1 MNSRRLLLY
10 LLPFIVLAVLNS
22 GGYRYGAS
30 DQAFYLP
37 VILAKLDPGLY
48 VRDAAVIAAQARL
61 TIYDEA
67 MAAIVRATGASIPV
81 LFAVLH
87 VISLVLVATG
97 VWLVAKR
104 IYRTEWAGVALLA
117 AMTLRHAIARS
128 GTNTLEGYFHPRQLA
143 FGIGIVAI
151 ALFLRKRD
159 AAAAA
164 TIAAAAVLHP
174 TAAVW
179 FAIWLAAAIAIANP
193 QHASVDAG
201 RGGAGRNTV
210 GLGAGRRPSGR
221 PPQRDGR

>member
-10 LLPFIVLAVLNS
+10 LPPFIVLAVLNS

-37 VILAKLDPGLY
+37 VIFAKLDPGLY

-67 MAAIVRATGASIPV
+67 MAAIVRATGVSIPV

-104 IYRTEWAGVALLA
+104 IYRTEWACVALIA

-151 ALFLRKRD
+151 ALFPAVVMLLVSIEFMTN
-159 AAAAA
+159 
-164 TIAAAAVLHP
+164 TIDN
-174 TAAVW
+174 W
-179 FAIWLAAAIAIANP
+179 FNTEVESSL
-193 QHASVDAG
+193 
-201 RGGAGRNTV
+201 GGAWRHAQT
-210 GLGAGRRPSGR
+210 
-221 PPQRDGR
+221 Q

>member
-10 LLPFIVLAVLNS
+10 LPPFIVLAVLNS

-37 VILAKLDPGLY
+37 VIFAKLDPGLY

-67 MAAIVRATGASIPV
+67 MAAIVRATGVSIPV

-104 IYRTEWAGVALLA
+104 IYRTEWALCG
-117 AMTLRHAIARS
+117 TAR
-128 GTNTLEGYFHPRQLA
+128 RD
-143 FGIGIVAI
+143 
-151 ALFLRKRD
+151 D
-159 AAAAA
+159 AAPCDRAIRDEHSRGIFSSA
-164 TIAAAAVLHP
+164 P
-174 TAAVW
+174 TC
-179 FAIWLAAAIAIANP
+179 LRDR
-193 QHASVDAG
+193 H
-201 RGGAGRNTV
+201 
-210 GLGAGRRPSGR
+210 RRD
-221 PPQRDGR
+221 RDVSA